1 MVLEPA
7 AILLLV
13 RVSVVSLPTK
23 VSVAAGRVSVPEAV
37 ADALSIVVPDVEPLK
52 VIPTEPIIAVL
63 IVGEVSV
70 LFVRV

>member
-1 MVLEPA
+1 M
-7 AILLLV
+7 LV
-13 RVSVVSLPTK
+13 RVSDVSLPTK

-37 ADALSIVVPDVEPLK
+37 AAALSVVVPDVPLK
-52 VIPTEPIIAVL
+52 VMPAEPIIAVL